1 MKENK
6 KLQVSAIKNGT
17 VIDHIPAKNL
27 FKVIRILRLVDI
39 ENQVT
44 FGTNFNSGK
53 LGKKAIIK
61 LSNKFFE
68 DSEINK
74 IILVAPE
81 AKLNIIKNYEVVEKK
96 VVNIPD
102 EIIGIA
108 KCVNPKCVTNH
119 ENVKTKFKVLS
130 KSNVALKCLYCEKI
144 TDEAHIDIII

>member
-6 KLQVSAIKNGT
+6 KLQVSAIKDGT

-27 FKVIRILRLVDI
+27 FKVIRILGLMNL

-44 FGTNFNSGK
+44 FGTNLDSQK

-68 DSEINK
+68 DEEISK
-74 IILVAPE
+74 IILVAPK
-81 AKLNIIKNYEVVEKK
+81 ARLNIIKNYEVIDKK
-96 VVNIPD
+96 LVSVPD
-102 EIIGIA
+102 KIIGIA

-119 ENVKTKFKVLS
+119 EKVKTKFKVLS

-144 TDEAHIDIII
+144 TDEEHIEIII